1 VKSLRVLIA
10 DDEAIIRMGLRTML
24 EEMGHQVVGMAADGP
39 SAVKLAAKEKPDLA
53 ILDIKMPDM
62 DGLEVAEAITTKR
75 RIPILV
81 LTAYS
86 DRELVERAKE
96 LAVLAY
102 LVKPVKEADLGLAI
116 ELAMA
121 RFEEWQALEQ
131 EAADLKEA
139 LATRE
144 LVDQAKEVLM
154 QRDGLTEREA
164 FLSIQ
169 RRSRN
174 SRRPMREAAEL
185 ILRQTG
191 GQTSRVV

>member
-1 VKSLRVLIA
+1 MKSLRVLIA
-10 DDEAIIRMGLRTML
+10 DDEAIIRLGLRTML
-24 EEMGHQVVGMAADGP
+24 EEMGHQVVGIAADGP
-39 SAVKLAAKEKPDLA
+39 TAVKLVAKEKPDLA

-62 DGLEVAEAITTKR
+62 DGLEVAETITAKR
-75 RIPILV
+75 RIPILM

-86 DRELVERAKE
+86 DRELVERAAK

-131 EAADLKEA
+131 EAADLKEV

-144 LVDQAKEVLM
+144 VVGRAKELLM
-154 QRDGLTEREA
+154 QRDGLTEHEA

-174 SRRPMREAAEL
+174 SRRTMREVAEA
-185 ILRQTG
+185 ILGAGNDRA
-191 GQTSRVV
+191 

>member
-10 DDEAIIRMGLRTML
+10 DDEAIIRLGLRTML
-24 EEMGHQVVGMAADGP
+24 EEMGHRVVGMAADGP
-39 SAVKLAAKEKPDLA
+39 SAVRLAEKEKPDLA
-53 ILDIKMPDM
+53 LLDIKMPDM
-62 DGLEVAEAITTKR
+62 DGLEVAEVITAR
-75 RIPILV
+75 DRIPILM

-86 DRELVERAKE
+86 DRELVERAAR

-121 RFEEWQALEQ
+121 RFEEWQALER

-139 LATRE
+139 LAARE
-144 LVDQAKEVLM
+144 MVDRAKKILM
-154 QRDGLTEREA
+154 ERDGLTEHEA

-174 SRRPMREAAEL
+174 SRRTMREVAEA
-185 ILRQTG
+185 ILGLR
-191 GQTSRVV
+191 SERRSL

>member
-1 VKSLRVLIA
+1 LIA

-24 EEMGHQVVGMAADGP
+24 EEMGHQVVGVATDGP
-39 SAVKLAAKEKPDLA
+39 SAVKLAAREKPDLA
-53 ILDIKMPDM
+53 ILDVKMPDM
-62 DGLEVAEAITTKR
+62 DGLEVAETITAKR
-75 RIPILV
+75 RIPILM

-86 DRELVERAKE
+86 DRELVDRATK

-102 LVKPVKEADLGLAI
+102 LIKPVKETDLGLVI

-144 LVDQAKEVLM
+144 VVHRAKEILM
-154 QRDGLTEREA
+154 KRDGLTEHEA

-174 SRRPMREAAEL
+174 SRRTMREVAEA
-185 ILRQTG
+185 ILEVG
-191 GQTSRVV
+191 C

>member
-10 DDEAIIRMGLRTML
+10 DDEAVIRLGLRTML

-39 SAVKLAAKEKPDLA
+39 SAVRLAAKEQPDLA
-53 ILDIKMPDM
+53 VLDIKMPDM
-62 DGLEVAEAITTKR
+62 DGLEVAEAITAKR
-75 RIPILV
+75 RIPVLM

-86 DRELVERAKE
+86 DRELVERAAK
-96 LAVLAY
+96 LAVMAY

-121 RFEEWQALEQ
+121 RFEEWRALEQ
-131 EAADLKEA
+131 EAASLKEA
-139 LATRE
+139 MATRE
-144 LVDQAKEVLM
+144 VVDRAKKVLM
-154 QRDGLTEREA
+154 QRDGLTEHEA

-174 SRRPMREAAEL
+174 SRRTMREVAEA
-185 ILRQTG
+185 ILGVRHG
-191 GQTSRVV
+191 

>member
-1 VKSLRVLIA
+1 MKSLRVLIA
-10 DDEAIIRMGLRTML
+10 DDEAIIRLGLRTML
-24 EEMGHQVVGMAADGP
+24 EEMGHRVVAMAADGP
-39 SAVKLAAKEKPDLA
+39 SAVRLADKEKPDLA

-62 DGLEVAEAITTKR
+62 DGLVVAEAITAKR
-75 RIPILV
+75 RIPILM

-86 DRELVERAKE
+86 DRELVERATK

-116 ELAMA
+116 ELAMT

-131 EAADLKEA
+131 EAADLKKA

-144 LVDQAKEVLM
+144 VVDRAKELLM

-174 SRRPMREAAEL
+174 SRRPMREVAEA
-185 ILRQTG
+185 ILGVRH
-191 GQTSRVV
+191 R

>member
-1 VKSLRVLIA
+1 VEGAFVKSLRVLIA

-24 EEMGHQVVGMAADGP
+24 EEMGHQVVGMATDGP
-39 SAVKLAAKEKPDLA
+39 SAVRLADKEKPDLA

-62 DGLEVAEAITTKR
+62 DGLEAAEAITAKR
-75 RIPILV
+75 RIPILM

-86 DRELVERAKE
+86 DRELVERATK
-96 LAVLAY
+96 LTVLAY
-102 LVKPVKEADLGLAI
+102 LVKPVKEANLGLAI
-116 ELAMA
+116 ELAMV
-121 RFEEWQALEQ
+121 RFEEWQALER

-144 LVDQAKEVLM
+144 VVDRAKGILM
-154 QRDGLTEREA
+154 QRDELTEHEA

-174 SRRPMREAAEL
+174 SRRPMRETAEL
-185 ILRQTG
+185 ILR
-191 GQTSRVV
+191 S

>member
-10 DDEAIIRMGLRTML
+10 DDEAIIRLGLRTML
-24 EEMGHQVVGMAADGP
+24 EEMGHRVVGMATDGP
-39 SAVKLAAKEKPDLA
+39 SAVNLAAKEKPDLA

-62 DGLEVAEAITTKR
+62 DGLEVAETITIKR
-75 RIPILV
+75 RIPILM

-86 DRELVERAKE
+86 DRELVERATK

-102 LVKPVKEADLGLAI
+102 LVKPIKEADLGLAI

-121 RFEEWQALEQ
+121 RFEEWQALER

-144 LVDQAKEVLM
+144 AVGRAKEILM

-174 SRRPMREAAEL
+174 SRRTMREVAEA
-185 ILRQTG
+185 ILGVRHG
-191 GQTSRVV
+191 

>member
-1 VKSLRVLIA
+1 MKSLRVLIA

-24 EEMGHQVVGMAADGP
+24 EEMGHRVVGMATDGP

-62 DGLEVAEAITTKR
+62 DGLEVAEAITAKR
-75 RIPILV
+75 RIPILM

-86 DRELVERAKE
+86 DRDLVERATK

-121 RFEEWQALEQ
+121 RFGEWQALER
-131 EAADLKEA
+131 EVVDLKEA

-144 LVDQAKEVLM
+144 VVDQAKKVLR
-154 QRDGLTEREA
+154 QRNGLTEHEA

-174 SRRPMREAAEL
+174 SRRSMREVAEA
-185 ILRQTG
+185 ILNVRHG
-191 GQTSRVV
+191 

>member
-10 DDEAIIRMGLRTML
+10 DDEAIIRLGLRTVL
-24 EEMGHQVVGMAADGP
+24 EEMGHRVVGMATDGP
-39 SAVKLAAKEKPDLA
+39 SAVRLAAKEKPDLA

-75 RIPILV
+75 RIPILM

-86 DRELVERAKE
+86 DRGLVERASK

-102 LVKPVKEADLGLAI
+102 LVKPIKEADLGLAI

-121 RFEEWQALEQ
+121 RFEEWQALER
-131 EAADLKEA
+131 EATDLKEA

-144 LVDQAKEVLM
+144 AVDRAKEVLM
-154 QRDGLTEREA
+154 QRGGLTEHEA
-164 FLSIQ
+164 FESIQ

-174 SRRPMREAAEL
+174 SRRPMREVAEA
-185 ILRQTG
+185 ILDRRHG
-191 GQTSRVV
+191 

>member
-10 DDEAIIRMGLRTML
+10 DDEAVIRLGLRTIL

-39 SAVKLAAKEKPDLA
+39 SAVKLAAKEQPDLA

-62 DGLEVAEAITTKR
+62 DGLEAAEAITAKR
-75 RIPILV
+75 RIPILM

-86 DRELVERAKE
+86 DRELVERAAK

-131 EAADLKEA
+131 EAASLKEA
-139 LATRE
+139 MATRE
-144 LVDQAKEVLM
+144 VVDRAKKILM
-154 QRDGLTEREA
+154 QRDGLTEHEA

-174 SRRPMREAAEL
+174 SRRTMREVAEA
-185 ILRQTG
+185 ILGVRHG
-191 GQTSRVV
+191 

>member
-10 DDEAIIRMGLRTML
+10 DDEAIIRLGLRTML
-24 EEMGHQVVGMAADGP
+24 EDMGHQVVGMAADGP
-39 SAVKLAAKEKPDLA
+39 SAVRLAAREKPDLA

-62 DGLEVAEAITTKR
+62 DGLEAAKAITAKR
-75 RIPILV
+75 RIPILM

-86 DRELVERAKE
+86 DRELVERATK

-102 LVKPVKEADLGLAI
+102 LVKPVKEADLRSAI

-121 RFEEWQALEQ
+121 RFDEWQALQ
-131 EAADLKEA
+131 REAADLKEA
-139 LATRE
+139 LAARE
-144 LVDQAKEVLM
+144 LVDQAKKILM
-154 QRDGLTEREA
+154 QRDGLTEHEA

-174 SRRPMREAAEL
+174 SRKTMRETAEL

-191 GQTSRVV
+191 GQTSRVL

>member
-10 DDEAIIRMGLRTML
+10 DDEAVIRLGLRTML

-39 SAVKLAAKEKPDLA
+39 SAVKLAAKEQPELA

-62 DGLEVAEAITTKR
+62 DGLEVAETITAKR
-75 RIPILV
+75 RIPILM

-86 DRELVERAKE
+86 DRELVERAAK

-116 ELAMA
+116 ELAVA

-131 EAADLKEA
+131 EAASLKEA
-139 LATRE
+139 MATRE
-144 LVDQAKEVLM
+144 VVDRAKKILM

-174 SRRPMREAAEL
+174 SRRTMREVAEA
-185 ILRQTG
+185 ILGVRHG
-191 GQTSRVV
+191 

>member
-1 VKSLRVLIA
+1 VGGAVVKSLRVLIA
-10 DDEAIIRMGLRTML
+10 DDEAMIRLGLRTIL
-24 EEMGHQVVGMAADGP
+24 EEMGHRVVGLAADGP
-39 SAVKLAAKEKPDLA
+39 SAVRLAAKEKPDLV

-62 DGLEVAEAITTKR
+62 DGLEVAEAITAKR
-75 RIPILV
+75 RIPILM

-86 DRELVERAKE
+86 DRELVDRATK

-102 LVKPVKEADLGLAI
+102 LVKPVKELDLGLAI

-144 LVDQAKEVLM
+144 VVGRAKEILM
-154 QRDGLTEREA
+154 QRHGLTEHEA

-174 SRRPMREAAEL
+174 SQRTMREVAET
-185 ILRQTG
+185 ILGARHG
-191 GQTSRVV
+191 

>member
-1 VKSLRVLIA
+1 MKSFRVLIA
-10 DDEAIIRMGLRTML
+10 DDEAIIRLGLRTML
-24 EEMGHQVVGMAADGP
+24 EEMGHRVVGMATDGP
-39 SAVKLAAKEKPDLA
+39 SAVRLAAKEKPDLA
-53 ILDIKMPDM
+53 LLDIKMPDM
-62 DGLEVAEAITTKR
+62 DGLEVAEAITAKR
-75 RIPILV
+75 RITILM

-86 DRELVERAKE
+86 DRELVERATK

-121 RFEEWQALEQ
+121 RFEEWQALER

-144 LVDQAKEVLM
+144 IVDRAKKILM
-154 QRDGLTEREA
+154 QRDGLTEREV

-174 SRRPMREAAEL
+174 SRRTMRETAEA
-185 ILRQTG
+185 ILGVRHG
-191 GQTSRVV
+191 

>member
-1 VKSLRVLIA
+1 MKSLRVLIA
-10 DDEAIIRMGLRTML
+10 DDEAMIRMGLRTML
-24 EEMGHQVVGMAADGP
+24 EEMGHRVVGMATDGP

-62 DGLEVAEAITTKR
+62 DGLEVAETITAKR
-75 RIPILV
+75 RIPIV
-81 LTAYS
+81 MLTAYS
-86 DRELVERAKE
+86 DRELVERATK

-121 RFEEWQALEQ
+121 RFEEWQALQ
-131 EAADLKEA
+131 REAADLKEA

-144 LVDQAKEVLM
+144 AVDRAKEILM
-154 QRDGLTEREA
+154 QRDGLTEHEA

-174 SRRPMREAAEL
+174 SRRPMREVAEA
-185 ILRQTG
+185 ILGVRHG
-191 GQTSRVV
+191 

>member
-1 VKSLRVLIA
+1 MGGAVVKSLRVLIA

-24 EEMGHQVVGMAADGP
+24 EEMGHRVVGMATDGP

-62 DGLEVAEAITTKR
+62 DGLEVAEAITARR
-75 RIPILV
+75 RIPILM

-86 DRELVERAKE
+86 DRELVERATK

-121 RFEEWQALEQ
+121 RSEEWQALER
-131 EAADLKEA
+131 EAANLKEA

-144 LVDQAKEVLM
+144 VVGRAKEVLM
-154 QRDGLTEREA
+154 QRDGLTEHEA

-174 SRRPMREAAEL
+174 SRRTMREVAES
-185 ILRQTG
+185 ILGARHG
-191 GQTSRVV
+191 

>member
-1 VKSLRVLIA
+1 VKTLRVLIA
-10 DDEAIIRMGLRTML
+10 DDEAVIRLGLRTML

-39 SAVKLAAKEKPDLA
+39 SAVKLAAKEQPDLA

-62 DGLEVAEAITTKR
+62 DGLEVAEAITAKR
-75 RIPILV
+75 RIPVLM

-86 DRELVERAKE
+86 DRELVERAAK
-96 LAVLAY
+96 LAVMAY

-121 RFEEWQALEQ
+121 RFEEWRALEQ
-131 EAADLKEA
+131 EAASLKEA
-139 LATRE
+139 MATRE
-144 LVDQAKEVLM
+144 VVDRAKKVLM
-154 QRDGLTEREA
+154 QRDGLTEHEA

-174 SRRPMREAAEL
+174 SRRTMREVAEA
-185 ILRQTG
+185 ILGVRHG
-191 GQTSRVV
+191 

>member
-1 VKSLRVLIA
+1 MKSLRVLIA

-24 EEMGHQVVGMAADGP
+24 EEMGHKVVGMAADGP
-39 SAVKLAAKEKPDLA
+39 SAVRLAAKEEPDLA

-62 DGLEVAEAITTKR
+62 DGLEVAEAITAKH
-75 RIPILV
+75 RIPILM

-86 DRELVERAKE
+86 DRELVERATK

-144 LVDQAKEVLM
+144 VVDRAKKILM
-154 QRDGLTEREA
+154 QRDGLTEHEA

-174 SRRPMREAAEL
+174 SRKTMRGVAEA
-185 ILRQTG
+185 ILDRRHG
-191 GQTSRVV
+191 

>member
-1 VKSLRVLIA
+1 MKSLRVLIA
-10 DDEAIIRMGLRTML
+10 DDEAIIRLGLRTML
-24 EEMGHQVVGMAADGP
+24 EEMGHRVVGMATDGP
-39 SAVKLAAKEKPDLA
+39 SAVNLAAKEKPDLA

-62 DGLEVAEAITTKR
+62 DGLEVAETITIKR
-75 RIPILV
+75 RIPILM

-86 DRELVERAKE
+86 DRELVERATK

-102 LVKPVKEADLGLAI
+102 LVKPIKEADLGLAI

-121 RFEEWQALEQ
+121 RFEEWQALER

-144 LVDQAKEVLM
+144 AVGRAKEILM

-174 SRRPMREAAEL
+174 SRRTMREVAEA
-185 ILRQTG
+185 ILGVRHG
-191 GQTSRVV
+191 

>member
-1 VKSLRVLIA
+1 MKSLRVLIA
-10 DDEAIIRMGLRTML
+10 DDEAMIRLGLRTIL
-24 EEMGHQVVGMAADGP
+24 EEMGHRVVGLAADGP
-39 SAVKLAAKEKPDLA
+39 STVRLAAKEKPDLV

-62 DGLEVAEAITTKR
+62 DGLEVAEAITAKR
-75 RIPILV
+75 RIPILM

-86 DRELVERAKE
+86 DRELVDRATK

-102 LVKPVKEADLGLAI
+102 LVKPVKELDLGLAI

-121 RFEEWQALEQ
+121 RFEEWQALER

-139 LATRE
+139 LATRD
-144 LVDQAKEVLM
+144 VVGRAKDLLM
-154 QRDGLTEREA
+154 QRDGLTEHEA

-174 SRRPMREAAEL
+174 SRRPMRETAKL
-185 ILRQTG
+185 ILR
-191 GQTSRVV
+191 S

>member
-10 DDEAIIRMGLRTML
+10 DDEAIIRLGLRTML
-24 EEMGHQVVGMAADGP
+24 EEMGHQVVGIAADGP
-39 SAVKLAAKEKPDLA
+39 TAVKLVAKEKPDLA

-62 DGLEVAEAITTKR
+62 DGLEVAETITAKR
-75 RIPILV
+75 RIPILM

-86 DRELVERAKE
+86 DRELVERAAK

-131 EAADLKEA
+131 EAADLKEV

-144 LVDQAKEVLM
+144 VVGRAKELLM
-154 QRDGLTEREA
+154 QRDGLTEHEA

-174 SRRPMREAAEL
+174 SRRTMREVAEA
-185 ILRQTG
+185 ILGAGNDRA
-191 GQTSRVV
+191 

>member
-1 VKSLRVLIA
+1 MKSLRVLIA
-10 DDEAIIRMGLRTML
+10 DDEAMIRLGLRTIL
-24 EEMGHQVVGMAADGP
+24 EEMGHRVVGLAADGP
-39 SAVKLAAKEKPDLA
+39 STVRLAAKEKPDLV

-62 DGLEVAEAITTKR
+62 DGLEVAEAITAKR
-75 RIPILV
+75 RIPILM

-86 DRELVERAKE
+86 DRELVDRATK

-102 LVKPVKEADLGLAI
+102 LVKPVKELDLGLAI

-131 EAADLKEA
+131 EAVDLKET

-144 LVDQAKEVLM
+144 VVGQAKKLLI
-154 QRDGLTEREA
+154 QRDRLTEHEA

-174 SRRPMREAAEL
+174 SRRTMREVAEA
-185 ILRQTG
+185 ILSVKHG
-191 GQTSRVV
+191 

>member
-1 VKSLRVLIA
+1 VKTLRVLIA
-10 DDEAIIRMGLRTML
+10 DDEAVIRLGLRTML

-39 SAVKLAAKEKPDLA
+39 SAVKLAAKEQPDLA

-62 DGLEVAEAITTKR
+62 DGLEVAEAITAKR
-75 RIPILV
+75 RIPVLM

-86 DRELVERAKE
+86 DRELVERAAK
-96 LAVLAY
+96 LAVMAY

-131 EAADLKEA
+131 EAASLKEA
-139 LATRE
+139 MATRE
-144 LVDQAKEVLM
+144 VVDRAKKILM
-154 QRDGLTEREA
+154 QRDGLTEHEA

-174 SRRPMREAAEL
+174 SRRTMREVAEA
-185 ILRQTG
+185 ILG
-191 GQTSRVV
+191 VGHG

>member
-1 VKSLRVLIA
+1 MKSLRVLIA

-24 EEMGHQVVGMAADGP
+24 EEIGHRVVGMAADGP
-39 SAVKLAAKEKPDLA
+39 SAVRLADKEKPDLA

-62 DGLEVAEAITTKR
+62 DGLAVAETITAKR
-75 RIPILV
+75 RIPILM

-86 DRELVERAKE
+86 DRELVERATK

-116 ELAMA
+116 ELAMT

-131 EAADLKEA
+131 EAADLKKA

-144 LVDQAKEVLM
+144 MVDRAKEILM

-174 SRRPMREAAEL
+174 SRRPMREVAEA
-185 ILRQTG
+185 ILGVRH
-191 GQTSRVV
+191 R

>member
-10 DDEAIIRMGLRTML
+10 DDEAIIRLGLKTML

-39 SAVKLAAKEKPDLA
+39 SAVRLAARVNPDLA

-62 DGLEVAEAITTKR
+62 DGLDVAEAITTRR
-75 RIPILV
+75 RIPILM

-86 DRELVERAKE
+86 DRELVERATK

-121 RFEEWQALEQ
+121 RFEEWQALER

-144 LVDQAKEVLM
+144 VVDRAKKILM
-154 QRDGLTEREA
+154 QRHGLTEREA

-174 SRRPMREAAEL
+174 SRRPMREMAEA
-185 ILRQTG
+185 ILGARRG
-191 GQTSRVV
+191 

>member
-1 VKSLRVLIA
+1 VGGAIVKSLRVLIA
-10 DDEAIIRMGLRTML
+10 DDEAIIRLGLRTVL
-24 EEMGHQVVGMAADGP
+24 EEMGHRVVGMATDGP
-39 SAVKLAAKEKPDLA
+39 SAVRLAAKEKPDLA

-75 RIPILV
+75 RIPILM

-86 DRELVERAKE
+86 DRGLVERASK

-102 LVKPVKEADLGLAI
+102 LVKPIKEADLGLAI

-121 RFEEWQALEQ
+121 RFEEWQALER
-131 EAADLKEA
+131 EATDLKEA

-144 LVDQAKEVLM
+144 AVDRAKEVLM
-154 QRDGLTEREA
+154 QRGGLTEHEA
-164 FLSIQ
+164 FESIQ

-174 SRRPMREAAEL
+174 SRRPMREVAEA
-185 ILRQTG
+185 ILDRRHG
-191 GQTSRVV
+191 

>member
-1 VKSLRVLIA
+1 MGGAVVKSLRVLIA
-10 DDEAIIRMGLRTML
+10 DDEAIIRLGLKTML
-24 EEMGHQVVGMAADGP
+24 EEMGHRVVGMATDGP
-39 SAVKLAAKEKPDLA
+39 SAVRLAAKEKPDLA

-62 DGLEVAEAITTKR
+62 DGLEVAEAITAKR
-75 RIPILV
+75 RIPILM

-86 DRELVERAKE
+86 DRELVERATK

-121 RFEEWQALEQ
+121 RFEEWQDLER

-144 LVDQAKEVLM
+144 LVGRAKEILM
-154 QRDGLTEREA
+154 QRHGLTEHEA

-174 SRRPMREAAEL
+174 SQQTMREVAGA
-185 ILRQTG
+185 ILG
-191 GQTSRVV
+191 GRHG

>member
-10 DDEAIIRMGLRTML
+10 DDEAMIRLGLRTML

-62 DGLEVAEAITTKR
+62 DGLEVAETITAKR
-75 RIPILV
+75 RIPILM

-86 DRELVERAKE
+86 DRELVERAAK

-121 RFEEWQALEQ
+121 RFEEWQALER

-139 LATRE
+139 LATRQ
-144 LVDQAKEVLM
+144 VVGQAKEILM
-154 QRDGLTEREA
+154 QRDGLTEHEA

-174 SRRPMREAAEL
+174 SRMTMREVAEA
-185 ILRQTG
+185 ILGARH
-191 GQTSRVV
+191 V

>member
-24 EEMGHQVVGMAADGP
+24 EEMGHQVVGMATDGP
-39 SAVKLAAKEKPDLA
+39 SAVRLAAKQDPDLA

-62 DGLEVAEAITTKR
+62 DGLEVAEAITAKH
-75 RIPILV
+75 RIPILM

-86 DRELVERAKE
+86 DRELVERATK

-121 RFEEWQALEQ
+121 RFEEWQALER
-131 EAADLKEA
+131 EAAGLKEA

-144 LVDQAKEVLM
+144 VVDRAKEILM
-154 QRDGLTEREA
+154 QSDGLTEHEA

-174 SRRPMREAAEL
+174 SRRTMREVAEA
-185 ILRQTG
+185 ILGVRHG
-191 GQTSRVV
+191 

>member
-1 VKSLRVLIA
+1 MKSLRVLIA

-24 EEMGHQVVGMAADGP
+24 KEMGHQVVGMATDGP
-39 SAVKLAAKEKPDLA
+39 SAVRLADKEKPDLA

-62 DGLEVAEAITTKR
+62 DGLEVAETITAKR
-75 RIPILV
+75 RIPILM

-86 DRELVERAKE
+86 DRELVERAAK

-121 RFEEWQALEQ
+121 RFEEWHALER

-144 LVDQAKEVLM
+144 VVNHAKEILM
-154 QRDGLTEREA
+154 QRDGLTEHEA

-174 SRRPMREAAEL
+174 SRRTMREVAEA
-185 ILRQTG
+185 ILGTG
-191 GQTSRVV
+191 HG

>member
-1 VKSLRVLIA
+1 MKSLRVLIA
-10 DDEAIIRMGLRTML
+10 DDEAIIRLGLRTMF
-24 EEMGHQVVGMAADGP
+24 EEMGHRVVGMATDGP
-39 SAVKLAAKEKPDLA
+39 SAVRLAAKEKPDLA

-62 DGLEVAEAITTKR
+62 DGLEVAEAITAKR
-75 RIPILV
+75 RIPILM

-86 DRELVERAKE
+86 DRELVERATR

-139 LATRE
+139 LAMRE
-144 LVDQAKEVLM
+144 AVGRAKEILM
-154 QRDGLTEREA
+154 QRHGLTEHEA

-169 RRSRN
+169 CRSRN
-174 SRRPMREAAEL
+174 SQRTMREVAET
-185 ILRQTG
+185 ILGARHG
-191 GQTSRVV
+191 

>member
-24 EEMGHQVVGMAADGP
+24 EEMGHQVVGMATDGP
-39 SAVKLAAKEKPDLA
+39 SAVRLAAKQDPDLA

-62 DGLEVAEAITTKR
+62 DGLEVAEAITAKH
-75 RIPILV
+75 RIPILM

-86 DRELVERAKE
+86 DRELVERATK

-121 RFEEWQALEQ
+121 RFEEWQALER
-131 EAADLKEA
+131 EAAGLKEA

-144 LVDQAKEVLM
+144 VVDRAKEILM
-154 QRDGLTEREA
+154 QRDGLTEHEA

-174 SRRPMREAAEL
+174 SRRTMREVAEA
-185 ILRQTG
+185 ILGVRHG
-191 GQTSRVV
+191 

>member
-24 EEMGHQVVGMAADGP
+24 EEMGHRVVGMATDGP
-39 SAVKLAAKEKPDLA
+39 SAVRLAAKEKPDLA

-62 DGLEVAEAITTKR
+62 DGLEVAEAITAR
-75 RIPILV
+75 HRIPILM

-86 DRELVERAKE
+86 DRELVERATK

-121 RFEEWQALEQ
+121 RFEEWQALER

-144 LVDQAKEVLM
+144 VVDQAKKALM
-154 QRDGLTEREA
+154 QRDGLTEHEA
-164 FLSIQ
+164 FLGIQ

-174 SRRPMREAAEL
+174 SRKTMREVAEA
-185 ILRQTG
+185 ILDVRHG
-191 GQTSRVV
+191 

>member
-10 DDEAIIRMGLRTML
+10 DDEAMIRLGLRTML
-24 EEMGHQVVGMAADGP
+24 EEMGHQVVGMATDGP
-39 SAVKLAAKEKPDLA
+39 SAVRLADKEKPDLA

-62 DGLEVAEAITTKR
+62 DGLEVAEAITAKR
-75 RIPILV
+75 RIPILM

-86 DRELVERAKE
+86 DRELVERAAK

-102 LVKPVKEADLGLAI
+102 LVKPVKEADLSSAI
-116 ELAMA
+116 ELATA

-131 EAADLKEA
+131 EAADLKDA

-144 LVDQAKEVLM
+144 VVGRAKEILM

-174 SRRPMREAAEL
+174 SRKTMREVAKA
-185 ILRQTG
+185 ILGVRHG
-191 GQTSRVV
+191 

>member
-1 VKSLRVLIA
+1 MKSLRVLIA

-24 EEMGHQVVGMAADGP
+24 EEMGHRVVGIAADGP
-39 SAVKLAAKEKPDLA
+39 SAVKLAAEEKPDLA

-62 DGLEVAEAITTKR
+62 DGLEVAETITTKR
-75 RIPILV
+75 RIPILL

-86 DRELVERAKE
+86 DRKLVERATK

-144 LVDQAKEVLM
+144 VVGRAKELLM
-154 QRDGLTEREA
+154 QRHGLTEHKA

-169 RRSRN
+169 RRSRK
-174 SRRPMREAAEL
+174 SRRTMREVAET
-185 ILRQTG
+185 ILRMRQG
-191 GQTSRVV
+191 